1 MPPVSTTPVLPVAKF
16 GAGVDNGGKFATR
29 VIDTGGAPSLANL
42 STNFFE
48 KFEITLILFPGAWG
62 KVIHEKNLNQNLV
75 TLSL

>member
-1 MPPVSTTPVLPVAKF
+1 VSKF
-16 GAGVDNGGKFATR
+16 AAGVDNGGKFATS
-29 VIDTGGAPSLANL
+29 VIDTGGARSLANL
-42 STNFFE
+42 SMNFFE